1 MEKNSKIIKKLKSD
15 SFILLK
21 NSIDKKLL
29 KKLLFEVGKVRSKI
43 KNLRDIH
50 YINNNNKKKL
60 SSLHN
65 IHLYSKFYKKF
76 IYESKLNEIVKEI
89 FGTSSKKIFNSSFF
103 VKPAKCGIETKMHQ
117 DNAFFNLKRGEA
129 LTCWIPLD
137 KTSYKNSCLY
147 YYKGSSKLG
156 NLSHVPEGN
165 VGASMTIANN
175 KKMTNKLKKF
185 KKTLVAAQPGDC
197 IIHDSLVIH
206 GSKKNLSSYERR
218 ALNFSIKS
226 KKDTRNKKMFLAY
239 KNKLENYLKLKKN
252 VLQK

>member
-89 FGTSSKKIFNSSFF
+89 FGTSSKKIFNSS
-103 VKPAKCGIETKMHQ
+103 
-117 DNAFFNLKRGEA
+117 
-129 LTCWIPLD
+129 
-137 KTSYKNSCLY
+137 
-147 YYKGSSKLG
+147 
-156 NLSHVPEGN
+156 
-165 VGASMTIANN
+165 
-175 KKMTNKLKKF
+175 
-185 KKTLVAAQPGDC
+185 
-197 IIHDSLVIH
+197 
-206 GSKKNLSSYERR
+206 
-218 ALNFSIKS
+218 
-226 KKDTRNKKMFLAY
+226 
-239 KNKLENYLKLKKN
+239 
-252 VLQK
+252 